1 MVGVRLTEKQK
12 AFCDYYIETL
22 NGTDSYIKAGYKVR
36 SEASAASASSRL
48 LRNVKIKNYI
58 DQRLQELEDERI
70 ADAKEVLEYLTSVMR
85 EEVDEEV
92 VVVEGDGDFR
102 SRARTI
108 RKAVGIRERNKA
120 AELLGRRYALF
131 TDKVD
136 IDGSVGIQII
146 DNIPDVTDDEDDE
159 D

>member
-22 NGTDSYIKAGYKVR
+22 NATEAALKAGYSPKTAKQTGY
-36 SEASAASASSRL
+36 ENL
-48 LRNVKIKNYI
+48 NKPYLKNYI
-58 DQRLQELEDERI
+58 DQRLQELEDARI
-70 ADAKEVLEYLTSVMR
+70 ADAKEVLAYLTSVMR

-92 VVVEGDGDFR
+92 VVVEGDGDFG

-108 RKAVGIRERNKA
+108 RKAVGIRDRNKA

-131 TDKVD
+131 TDKLD
-136 IDGSVGIQII
+136 IDGSVGVQII
-146 DNIPDVTDDEDDE
+146 DNIPDDDSDDED
-159 D
+159 

>member
-22 NGTDSYIKAGYKVR
+22 NATEAALKAGYSPKTAKQTGY
-36 SEASAASASSRL
+36 ENL
-48 LRNVKIKNYI
+48 NKPYLKNYI
-58 DQRLQELEDERI
+58 DQRLKELEDQRI
-70 ADAKEVLEYLTSVMR
+70 ADAKEVLEYLTSVLR

-108 RKAVGIRERNKA
+108 RKSVGIRERNRA

-136 IDGSVGIQII
+136 IEGSVGVQII
-146 DNIPDVTDDEDDE
+146 DNIPGDYGDEDDE
-159 D
+159 G